1 MATPKIQI
9 DLEAS
14 AGLSGLRAVGKEL
27 EGVTAKAKEAAKEL
41 QNVTSAASGQG
52 DGQSWRTKTG
62 EDANA
67 TYYRAGNLTYSV
79 EKPKGWE
86 YYDEGT
92 PKGAADN
99 GAGLSSEDASQLE
112 KDTTEFNQSFEKVQ
126 KKGIFR
132 KLADTFK
139 HMAEEFNEGRK
150 EAREEWAAK
159 RAASGS
165 GSASASGSGKGEN
178 SAGGMAAAKKSSE
191 ELNKSLKKTNVTM
204 KATGETS
211 KKSSTAFKLLGN
223 AAKTAAKGVKALAAA
238 CAVVVGAVTGLI
250 AVVAGLAVALAGPA
264 AILAKFNERMG
275 EAQKYRLA
283 LGDLT
288 NEQKRVENQMQ
299 ALGYVSDELH
309 DKWLDLQIELDKL
322 HWTNQYLTDDDIKIE
337 EGIKNIKLA
346 IGSITGTIVDW
357 IGTMISDLFPS
368 LEDLQ
373 SWLLEYIAPAIAS
386 VVTVFQ
392 NFTTVL
398 QAVGLSIAAFVE
410 EGIAKISDF
419 VRTIVSYITWGA
431 TSAWK
436 IWTNLGKNLGALL
449 FNVGNNIVLKVVETV
464 SNIKTTL
471 TAGIN
476 NTLKDTWQILQNFG
490 HNIAEFVKGLVN
502 TFMDIPSNIKK
513 AGSNLIQIVKNV
525 FELLKNMFM
534 KLDFKRLLKAMMP
547 GGESVKDVLSEAMPS
562 MDEIKTTL
570 GKDLEEVGF
579 GKAME
584 EASKNYVGL
593 FSGTGKYDE
602 QGNLREGYIDADAE
616 KERKRKER
624 EKKGWRYREWNED
637 MVAWNDG
644 VEKYKRPKKS
654 KFHDYAKQDLEAAAT
669 LWSEVDKSYEA
680 NLGKTRAFMKKNF
693 RKEGERLGDN
703 EVRPLSPAE
712 LLKLFEGSSKAQTEG
727 LTSAYDRI
735 NNAVSNKN
743 PMVDLLKKQIE
754 VQQQAAEQQKKT
766 NEKQAEAAEKQT
778 EHNSVVE
785 EKVVGIYNWLTTGN
799 AKAPTPAAVVEG

>member
-62 EDANA
+62 EDAKNS
-67 TYYRAGNLTYSV
+67 YYKAGNVTYSV
-79 EKPKGWE
+79 QKMSDVMNWYKDQGEPATTE
-86 YYDEGT
+86 QSS
-92 PKGAADN
+92 
-99 GAGLSSEDASQLE
+99 GLSSEDASQLE

-191 ELNKSLKKTNVTM
+191 ELNKSLQKTNATM
-204 KATGETS
+204 KKAGETS
-211 KKSSTAFKLLGN
+211 SKSSTAFKHLGN
-223 AAKTAAKGVKALAAA
+223 AAKAAAKGVKALTSA
-238 CAVVVGAVTGLI
+238 CAVVAGVVSGLI

-283 LGDLT
+283 LGDLG
-288 NEQKRVENQMQ
+288 NEQKRLENKMKI
-299 ALGYVSDELH
+299 LGYESEELRSQ
-309 DKWLDLQIELDKL
+309 WLDLQIQLEKL
-322 HWTNQYLTDDDIKIE
+322 HWENQYLTEDDIKIE
-337 EGIKNIKLA
+337 EGIKNLKLA
-346 IGSITGTIVDW
+346 IGSITGTMVDW
-357 IGTMISDLFPS
+357 IGTMISDLFPT
-368 LEDLQ
+368 LDDLQ
-373 SWLLEYIAPAIAS
+373 SWLLDSVSPAIAS
-386 VVTVFQ
+386 VATLFTHWSDVTEVAFTSIEISAYKMADELTYFFTEYIPEAIKYFATNAPAILKEMGTNILKLFENIGSNIFAAIQSIGDFVYDLLPKSWQDAFSDIRTMFDNFLHNLGEFAGAVIKYFFDIPKKMGTFAHNFIQIFKNLFSKIGELFQKFAEKFTWKNLWESIKNGKIPDFTSVFSEV
-392 NFTTVL
+392 NWGDLTTKGMKTDTTGGFGEY
-398 QAVGLSIAAFVE
+398 AHYRNIT
-410 EGIAKISDF
+410 EGIESDEARQKKREERAKNRWKF
-419 VRTIVSYITWGA
+419 TGLTEGMEW
-431 TSAWK
+431 SAWDGFK
-436 IWTNLGKNLGALL
+436 APEKRASEWT
-449 FNVGNNIVLKVVETV
+449 T
-464 SNIKTTL
+464 
-471 TAGIN
+471 
-476 NTLKDTWQILQNFG
+476 
-490 HNIAEFVKGLVN
+490 
-502 TFMDIPSNIKK
+502 
-513 AGSNLIQIVKNV
+513 
-525 FELLKNMFM
+525 
-534 KLDFKRLLKAMMP
+534 
-547 GGESVKDVLSEAMPS
+547 
-562 MDEIKTTL
+562 
-570 GKDLEEVGF
+570 
-579 GKAME
+579 
-584 EASKNYVGL
+584 
-593 FSGTGKYDE
+593 
-602 QGNLREGYIDADAE
+602 DAE
-616 KERKRKER
+616 KRLQAAMERVNA
-624 EKKGWRYREWNED
+624 GYTQN
-637 MVAWNDG
+637 
-644 VEKYKRPKKS
+644 
-654 KFHDYAKQDLEAAAT
+654 LAT
-669 LWSEVDKSYEA
+669 
-680 NLGKTRAFMKKNF
+680 TQAFMRKNF

-703 EVRPLSPAE
+703 AVRPIGPAE
-712 LLKLFEGSSKAQTEG
+712 MLKLLEGSTKAQTEG

-754 VQQQAAEQQKKT
+754 AQKQAAEQQKKA

-799 AKAPTPAAVVEG
+799 AKSPSPAAVVEG

>member
-62 EDANA
+62 EDAKNS
-67 TYYRAGNLTYSV
+67 YYKAGNVTYSV
-79 EKPKGWE
+79 QKMSDVMNWYKDQGEPSTTE
-86 YYDEGT
+86 QSS
-92 PKGAADN
+92 
-99 GAGLSSEDASQLE
+99 GLSSEDASQLE

-165 GSASASGSGKGEN
+165 ASASGSGKGEN

-191 ELNKSLKKTNVTM
+191 ELNKSLQKTNATM
-204 KATGETS
+204 KKAGETS
-211 KKSSTAFKLLGN
+211 AKSSTAFKHLGN
-223 AAKTAAKGVKALAAA
+223 AAKAAAKGVKALTSA
-238 CAVVVGAVTGLI
+238 CAVVAGVVSGLI
-250 AVVAGLAVALAGPA
+250 AVFAGLAVALAGPV

-471 TAGIN
+471 TAGLN
-476 NTLKDTWQILQNFG
+476 NTFKDVWQIIQNFG
-490 HNIAEFVKGLVN
+490 HNLFEFIKAIGK
-502 TFMDIPSNIKK
+502 TFMDIPANMKK
-513 AGSNLIQIVKNV
+513 AGQNLIQIFKNV
-525 FELLKNMFM
+525 FELIKNMFS
-534 KLDFKRLLKAMMP
+534 KLEWSDFLSGKMFTKA
-547 GGESVKDVLSEAMPS
+547 GR
-562 MDEIKTTL
+562 
-570 GKDLEEVGF
+570 EELF
-579 GKAME
+579 GKMLPSEKEIAETMGKGLQSTNFTE
-584 EASKNYVGL
+584 HFRNANYVGL
-593 FSGTGKYDE
+593 YSNTGMYDE
-602 QGNLREGYIDADAE
+602 HGNLREGYIDADAE

-754 VQQQAAEQQKKT
+754 AQKQAAEQQKKA

-785 EKVVGIYNWLTTGN
+785 EKVSGIYNWLTTGN
-799 AKAPTPAAVVEG
+799 AKSPSPAAVVEG